1 MVNDNRNLINA
12 AHVAA
17 AVLTWVAV
25 YLLFELFAGHFSPVA
40 RLWSNQTAQ
49 HIVPI
54 LFGVIAFAALR
65 LNPPVVTFTDDV
77 ITELR
82 KVTWPEPKITVGLT
96 WIVCITLIIAG
107 CIVATY
113 DVVWAHIINWIV
125 KG

>member
-17 AVLTWVAV
+17 AALAWIAV
-25 YLLFELFAGHFSPVA
+25 YMLFELFAGHFSPIA
-40 RLWSNQTAQ
+40 RAWSNQTVQ
-49 HIVPI
+49 HLVPVAAFIIV
-54 LFGVIAFAALR
+54 FAALR
-65 LNPPVVTFTDDV
+65 FNPASVAFTDDV

-96 WIVCITLIIAG
+96 WIVCFTLILAG
-107 CIVATY
+107 AIVATY